1 MNISYQWLR
10 AIAPG
15 LEDPPARLA
24 ERLAML
30 GAPVDELVELGEPL
44 RDIRIARVVGVQRH
58 PNADRLSLCT
68 VDAGMSDLVQV
79 VGGAPNV
86 KADTFYPF
94 APVGASL
101 PGGIVIRKAK
111 IRGLESQGMLCS
123 ARELG
128 LMRREQALRFS
139 EAELAKRVR
148 ELEAMQHQIREQRD
162 EAQRLMRQVIQ
173 ARDEAAAANAAK
185 SVFLANMS
193 HELRTP
199 LNAIIGFSEIMH
211 GELFGALGHPRYASY
226 VGDMLGAARHL
237 LKLIND
243 TLDLSTIEA
252 GKWELREEPVDVRR
266 MLEGAM
272 RLFRGRDETARL
284 DIKVDAPHMPPIL
297 ADERALKQVLINALS
312 NSIKFTPAGGRIRL
326 RARRDGLGRLQIAIA
341 DTGIGI
347 KREDVQKALAPF
359 GQVDNYMTRRHQG
372 TGLGLSIAKA
382 LVERHGGR
390 LRLHSR
396 PGRGTVI
403 TATLPAERF
412 AAAAAANLAA
422 AE

>member
-1 MNISYQWLR
+1 
-10 AIAPG
+10 
-15 LEDPPARLA
+15 
-24 ERLAML
+24 
-30 GAPVDELVELGEPL
+30 
-44 RDIRIARVVGVQRH
+44 
-58 PNADRLSLCT
+58 
-68 VDAGMSDLVQV
+68 
-79 VGGAPNV
+79 
-86 KADTFYPF
+86 
-94 APVGASL
+94 
-101 PGGIVIRKAK
+101 
-111 IRGLESQGMLCS
+111 
-123 ARELG
+123 
-128 LMRREQALRFS
+128 
-139 EAELAKRVR
+139 
-148 ELEAMQHQIREQRD
+148 
-162 EAQRLMRQVIQ
+162 VIQ

-243 TLDLSTIEA
+243 ILDLSKIEA

-266 MLEGAM
+266 MLEGVM
-272 RLFRGRDETARL
+272 RMFRGRDETARL
-284 DIKVDAPHMPPIL
+284 DIKVDALAMPPIL
-297 ADERALKQVLINALS
+297 ADERALKQVLINAVS

-326 RARRDGLGRLQIAIA
+326 RARRDGIGRLQIAIA

-359 GQVDNYMTRRHQG
+359 GQVDNHMTRRHQG

-390 LRLHSR
+390 LKLRSR

-412 AAAAAANLAA
+412 AAAAAIAANLAA